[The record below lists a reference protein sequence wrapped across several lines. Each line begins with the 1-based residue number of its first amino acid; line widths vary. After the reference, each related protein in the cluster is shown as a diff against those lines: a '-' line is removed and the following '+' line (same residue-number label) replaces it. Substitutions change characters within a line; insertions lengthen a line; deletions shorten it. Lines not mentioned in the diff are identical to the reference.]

1 MVFQY
6 LEEES
11 KLLQYALQKYKRELQ
26 AMETTFQVN
35 SELADKELTEEERSV
50 VTMVTI
56 HKRHTKDREFWGY
69 IVWLIV
75 VENIVLNQRLMEKS
89 L

>member
-1 MVFQY
+1 MYMCFIWIFIFQY

-50 VTMVTI
+50 VTTVTI
-56 HKRHTKDREFWGY
+56 YKRTLKLYCVVDYCRENWF
-69 IVWLIV
+69 
-75 VENIVLNQRLMEKS
+75 
-89 L
+89 

>member
-1 MVFQY
+1 MYMCYIWIFIFQY

-35 SELADKELTEEERSV
+35 SELADKELTEEER
-50 VTMVTI
+50 
-56 HKRHTKDREFWGY
+56 
-69 IVWLIV
+69 
-75 VENIVLNQRLMEKS
+75 
-89 L
+89 